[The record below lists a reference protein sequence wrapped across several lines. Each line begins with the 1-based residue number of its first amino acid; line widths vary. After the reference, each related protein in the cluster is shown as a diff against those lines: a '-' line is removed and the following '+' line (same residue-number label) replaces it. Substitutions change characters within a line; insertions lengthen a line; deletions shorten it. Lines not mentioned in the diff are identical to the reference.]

1 MFAEIWTPIRHQI
14 WEGCV
19 IMTDN
24 SNVFERTC
32 PDHSGVC
39 TNIQNI
45 ITNCS
50 EYRKSISGRFS
61 SMDKRMDNVEKE
73 FRKRDQLL
81 ITILCGILVN
91 SALIIV
97 FQFVLK

>member
-1 MFAEIWTPIRHQI
+1 
-14 WEGCV
+14 
-19 IMTDN
+19 
-24 SNVFERTC
+24 
-32 PDHSGVC
+32 
-39 TNIQNI
+39 
-45 ITNCS
+45 
-50 EYRKSISGRFS
+50 
-61 SMDKRMDNVEKE
+61 MDKRMDNVEKE